1 MAIEGKKINQL
12 DAMSTVTNETVF
24 PAVYVNNGTANSTAN
39 KVTLEQ
45 VKNYVEQDV
54 YTKTQTNT
62 LLNGKQDTLPAGTT
76 GYFLKKT
83 ADGVEWAQAAS
94 GTTDVNTISA
104 TSGTIA
110 LETNKVYK
118 VTLSGNTT
126 FTLPTTVDN
135 TKFNQIYVQIDVT
148 DDITVDFGTTNYFTV
163 EPVLNEGPAWINYEY
178 NANENAWYVGQIGV
192 VASSGAN
199 TDLSNLTD
207 LGKSQ
212 VANLAMPSDVTTSL
226 TVGSSGDTYT
236 APSDG
241 YFLFRT
247 NNNASSNNYTYLYN
261 LTANL
266 CSYAMAGSNI
276 VAAGFVL
283 ARAGDIVRLEY
294 YNSTIDTFT
303 FTFAQGT
310 KQEAN

>member
-1 MAIEGKKINQL
+1 MAIEGKKINELTQIS
-12 DAMSTVTNETVF
+12 DVSNETVL
-24 PAVYVNNGTANSTAN
+24 PAVYVSGNVTQSIAN
-39 KVTLEQ
+39 KISVQ
-45 VKNYVEQDV
+45 QIS
-54 YTKTQTNT
+54 TKVQGD
-62 LLNGKQDTLPAGTT
+62 LAPALAAKQDLLPEGTE

-83 ADGVEWAQAAS
+83 ANGVEWAQAAS

-212 VANLAMPSDVTTSL
+212 VANLAMPSDVYEDL
-226 TVGSSGDTYT
+226 TVTQSTLYT
-236 APSDG
+236 APADG
-241 YFLFRT
+241 YLQIATSGICNISIFVE
-247 NNNASSNNYTYLYN
+247 NATVMDWTTTVLNTTLSSGSSNRTFIPVRKGQKFASEWGGTLQYFRFIYAKGAESEYTP
-261 LTANL
+261 
-266 CSYAMAGSNI
+266 S
-276 VAAGFVL
+276 
-283 ARAGDIVRLEY
+283 
-294 YNSTIDTFT
+294 
-303 FTFAQGT
+303 
-310 KQEAN
+310 

>member
-1 MAIEGKKINQL
+1 MAIEGKKINELTQIS
-12 DAMSTVTNETVF
+12 DVSNETVL
-24 PAVYVNNGTANSTAN
+24 PAVYVSGNVTQSIAN
-39 KVTLEQ
+39 KISVQ
-45 VKNYVEQDV
+45 QIS
-54 YTKTQTNT
+54 TKIQGD
-62 LLNGKQDTLPAGTT
+62 LAPALAAKQDLLPEGTE

-83 ADGVEWAQAAS
+83 ADGVEWAQTAS
-94 GTTDVNTISA
+94 GTTDVNTISE

-118 VTLSGNTT
+118 VALSGNTT

-148 DDITVDFGTTNYFTV
+148 GDITVDFGTTNYFTV

-212 VANLAMPSDVTTSL
+212 VANLAMPSDVTEDL
-226 TVGSSGDTYT
+226 TVVSGTIYT
-236 APSDG
+236 APADG
-241 YFLFRT
+241 YVGISLGSG
-247 NNNASSNNYTYLYN
+247 NCLQIILLSSNAPSDALQYRLMELVIGPSNNYPRGFIPISKGQKFCVDFLNGTM
-261 LTANL
+261 
-266 CSYAMAGSNI
+266 SYAHFVYAKGSET
-276 VAAGFVL
+276 
-283 ARAGDIVRLEY
+283 EY
-294 YNSTIDTFT
+294 
-303 FTFAQGT
+303 QG
-310 KQEAN
+310 E